1 MSGLRE
7 RHNTGLTARVHVD
20 QPLIVLPVGDDEA
33 RYVTSEDDADAY
45 VAKGHP
51 AAAPISLAG
60 VWSDLDWAE
69 AEAALDRIRHESA
82 PTPPIDSI

>member
-7 RHNTGLTARVHVD
+7 RHNTGLTARVD
-20 QPLIVLPVGDDEA
+20 QPLIVLPVGDEV
-33 RYVTSEDDADAY
+33 RYFTSEDDADAY

-51 AAAPISLAG
+51 AAEPINLAG

-69 AEAALDRIRHESA
+69 AALDRIRHDSG

>member
-7 RHNTGLTARVHVD
+7 RHNIGLTARVD

-33 RYVTSEDDADAY
+33 PYVTSEDDADAY
-45 VAKGHP
+45 VARGHP
-51 AAAPISLAG
+51 AAAPINLAG

-69 AEAALDRIRHESA
+69 AQAALDRIRH
-82 PTPPIDSI
+82 DSEYPYNRKG